1 MNEHVW
7 TRRWTH
13 ATLMGL
19 TLALVVSGLGPDA
32 AGTASARGRIG
43 KLEVETFQNT
53 TPIAITD
60 NTTSSPSSIVVN
72 GFDTPIADVNVSLN
86 VYDHTQPADVDVLLV
101 GPAGQTA
108 LIMSDVAATTVAV
121 GENLTLDDQDPDQ
134 LPQQSDLESG
144 TFQPTNYDFS
154 SLPDSFAPNPLIP
167 APLPSGSA
175 LAVFNGTDA
184 NGTWTLFV
192 DDADNDTP
200 DTSGS
205 FGAGWSLRITTA
217 NGVPTAGGESF
228 QANAGQPLTV
238 PADGVL
244 GNDSDPDGDSLEA
257 ILAGPPRQ
265 GSLALQPD
273 GGFTY
278 TPNKKAKGSDS
289 FTYLAQDPSGLN
301 ALATV
306 DIQIKKK
313 KDKKKGKGGK
323 KRKR

>member
-7 TRRWTH
+7 TRRWTR
-13 ATLMGL
+13 ASLMGL
-19 TLALVVSGLGPDA
+19 AIALLLSGLGPGV
-32 AGTASARGRIG
+32 AGTASARHRISAQA
-43 KLEVETFQNT
+43 VETFQNT

-60 NTTSSPSSIVVN
+60 NATSAPSSIVVN

-86 VYDHTQPADVDVLLV
+86 VYSHTQPADVDVLLV

-108 LIMSDVAATTVAV
+108 LIMSDVAGAGTALND
-121 GENLTLDDQDPDQ
+121 NLTLDDQDPDQ
-134 LPQQSDLESG
+134 LPQQGDLESG

-175 LAVFNGTDA
+175 LAVFNGTNA
-184 NGTWTLFV
+184 NGSWTLFV
-192 DDADNDTP
+192 DDADDDTP
-200 DTSGS
+200 DSSGS

-228 QANAGQPLTV
+228 QAQAGKPLTI
-238 PADGVL
+238 PAAGVL
-244 GNDSDPDGDSLEA
+244 GNDSDPDGDPLEA
-257 ILAGPPRQ
+257 ILAGPPKQ
-265 GSLALQPD
+265 GSLALQAD

-278 TPNKKAKGSDS
+278 TPKKKAKGSDS

-301 ALATV
+301 ALASV